1 VKATL
6 LNPLINLIGSNALLE
21 RMLCA
26 LCANSFAR
34 NQLKFGAIAYRYIS
48 NLDHP
53 EFRIAQLGRYKM
65 LVNIAEYQGLFLYF
79 FRQQLEP
86 VSTQLASL
94 LLRPG
99 HTCIDAGANLGSYTF
114 LMASQVG
121 DRGRVYA
128 FEPQPDLYK
137 IILDSIALNH
147 FDQIITA
154 DPRALSHQSGQIL
167 KIYLSEDIRNSG
179 ISSKNCYGDFLNK
192 DHFVQA
198 STITLSDYWKE
209 QKIDECHLLKLDVEG
224 AGGDVIQGATDLF
237 QNQRI
242 HYLIVEQAAQSDA
255 HKLLN
260 SYGYCSWKIDE
271 TSKILTPEKDIK
283 SSTFGNYLFV
293 SPSQIESFK
302 AQYSQW
308 LQTPP

>member
-1 VKATL
+1 MKATL

-34 NQLKFGAIAYRYIS
+34 NRLKFGAIAYRYIS

-53 EFRIAQLGRYKM
+53 EFRIAQLDRYKM
-65 LVNIAEYQGLFLYF
+65 WVNIAEYQGLFLHF

-94 LLRPG
+94 LLHPG
-99 HTCIDAGANLGSYTF
+99 YTCIDAGANLGSYTF

-137 IILDSIALNH
+137 ILLGSIALNH
-147 FDQIITA
+147 FDQIIIA
-154 DPRALSHQSGQIL
+154 DPRALFHQSGQTL

-179 ISSKNCYGDFLNK
+179 ISSKIRYGDFLNEN
-192 DHFVQA
+192 HFIKA

-209 QKIDECHLLKLDVEG
+209 QKIHECHLLKIDVEG
-224 AGGDVIQGATDLF
+224 AEKDVIQGASNLF
-237 QNQRI
+237 QSQRI
-242 HYLIVEQAAQSDA
+242 HYLIVEQAAHSDA

-260 SYGYCSWKIDE
+260 SYGYCGWKIDE
-271 TSKILTPEKDIK
+271 NNRKLTPEKNVKTGD
-283 SSTFGNYLFV
+283 FGNYLFV
-293 SPSQIESFK
+293 SPSQIKSFK